1 MEDINLLLNYIEN
14 EIKSKKL
21 FALDKNA
28 ILSYTERI
36 RAALPESLNEKRI
49 REETQKAQNII
60 ALAEKRKEQLL
71 AETEVVKEA
80 ERRAEEI
87 VQKAYETQ
95 TEYATNTM
103 QNLYK
108 MLADINEH
116 LRVAK
121 DSIETAMQ
129 KLSSEEK
136 A

>member
-60 ALAEKRKEQLL
+60 ALAEKRREQIL

-87 VQKAYETQ
+87 VQKAYDLQ

-108 MLADINEH
+108 MLSDVNEH

-121 DSIETAMQ
+121 DSIETAMK
-129 KLSSEEK
+129 KLSSEEQD
-136 A
+136 

>member
-87 VQKAYETQ
+87 VQKAYEIQ

>member
-36 RAALPESLNEKRI
+36 RASLPESLNEKRI

-60 ALAEKRKEQLL
+60 ALAEKRREQML

-87 VQKAYETQ
+87 VQKAYELQ

-108 MLADINEH
+108 MLGDVNEH

-121 DSIETAMQ
+121 ESIETAMN
-129 KLSSEEK
+129 KLSSEQE
-136 A
+136 